1 MSIVTKERFVKKE
14 LFAGGVFTSKSNV
27 VANFGH
33 QSFYDILMS
42 FEICGGDF
50 EEMVEKVR
58 TEHGWIDTSPSNKSI
73 ESEGAKSPEKFLGED
88 PPENIN
94 DVEEQARPSE
104 VIDLDEEMEKVP
116 TQKSTAT
123 ASSSSGVKLISN
135 NAQPATSNTQR

>member
-58 TEHGWIDTSPSNKSI
+58 TEHGWTDTSPSNKSI
-73 ESEGAKSPEKFLGED
+73 ESEGVKSPEKFLGED
-88 PPENIN
+88 PPENIKE
-94 DVEEQARPSE
+94 VEEPKIYEVEEPKINDMEEPARSPE
-104 VIDLDEEMEKVP
+104 VIDLDQEMDNE
-116 TQKSTAT
+116 
-123 ASSSSGVKLISN
+123 LRN
-135 NAQPATSNTQR
+135 QRLRHLDLRA